1 MQRISD
7 RIFGLTC
14 IALAAVMAWRA
25 DLIQESFIQDPL
37 GPKAFPYVIAAV
49 IALAGLAVTIR
60 PDIEPHWPPIGR
72 IAEIGAAIIVLAAY
86 AQFLPVAGFVAAT
99 AVAAAY
105 LSWRLGA
112 PPIHAVIAG
121 IAIAAGIYV
130 VFHLA
135 LGLTLARGPWGF

>member
-14 IALAAVMAWRA
+14 IALAALIAWRA

-49 IALAGLAVTIR
+49 IALAGLAVTLK
-60 PDIEPHWPPIGR
+60 PDIEPHWPQIGR
-72 IAEIGAAIIVLAAY
+72 LVEIAAAIVVLAAY
-86 AQFLPVAGFVAAT
+86 AQFLPIAGFVAAT

-112 PPIHAVIAG
+112 QPVQAVLAG
-121 IAIAAGIYV
+121 IAIAVGIYA

-135 LGLTLARGPWGF
+135 LGLSLARGPWGF